1 MLEDLGSEDDGGWR
15 VPQLLDLLE
24 AIAAADDG
32 DFASQEEVDAW
43 FARHG
48 A

>member
-1 MLEDLGSEDDGGWR
+1 MSDLAWR
-15 VPQLLDLLE
+15 EAQLLYLLE

-32 DFASQEEVDAW
+32 DFASQEEVDEL
-43 FARHG
+43 FARYG